1 MRAMAI
7 VPQHVQPAALNP
19 AMSTDGSDVLR
30 SGCWLLNF
38 VETEFAMV
46 DVTARPIDVPSCAS
60 GTVSFG
66 SDETGEERTR
76 VATLKMLPASAC
88 ECAGKLEHTCML
100 ATVYAM
106 SRIGRKIITRNA
118 MAQ

>member
-1 MRAMAI
+1 ME
-7 VPQHVQPAALNP
+7 
-19 AMSTDGSDVLR
+19 
-30 SGCWLLNF
+30 
-38 VETEFAMV
+38 VEL
-46 DVTARPIDVPSCAS
+46 
-60 GTVSFG
+60 
-66 SDETGEERTR
+66 TR

-106 SRIGRKIITRNA
+106 SRIGRKIITRKA